1 MVHLIAFLW
10 YHFKEDSAIVL
21 SNMAKA
27 LVIKFKSF
35 QAANETRE
43 IIRGLSIILEASMST
58 SNEVKRQ
65 QNSGEIKDWID
76 DSNEARNKDHQEK
89 VRLLLYFNTFPF

>member
-1 MVHLIAFLW
+1 
-10 YHFKEDSAIVL
+10 
-21 SNMAKA
+21 MAKA

-35 QAANETRE
+35 QAANVTRE
-43 IIRGLSIILEASMST
+43 IIRGLSIILEASVST

-89 VRLLLYFNTFPF
+89 VRLLLHFNTFPF